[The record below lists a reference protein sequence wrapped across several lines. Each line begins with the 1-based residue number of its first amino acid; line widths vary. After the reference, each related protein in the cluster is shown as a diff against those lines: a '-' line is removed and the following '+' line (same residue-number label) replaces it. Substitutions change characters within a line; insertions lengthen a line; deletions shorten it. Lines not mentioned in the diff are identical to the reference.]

1 VFLADTGRGYLRS
14 LPAGAARAYAGLL
27 ASVGSG
33 SVAPYGAASRTAFRA
48 IRQRSLRLDHLN
60 PQTQEFSFPAGQRL
74 DAEEAPDDCPEAQQ
88 ARKQRRK
95 KPRL

>member
-1 VFLADTGRGYLRS
+1 MRVCRRPLVR
-14 LPAGAARAYAGLL
+14 
-27 ASVGSG
+27 
-33 SVAPYGAASRTAFRA
+33 AASRRTVRRAALPFRA

-74 DAEEAPDDCPEAQQ
+74 DVEEAPDDGPEAQQ

-95 KPRL
+95 KSRL